1 MADRRTVANNRA
13 VDAVRRVASMSR
25 VPPAGGSGPRDV
37 SAGSCFRRVACRGN
51 WMERSPVRS
60 MDALNRLTAL
70 VLAAEA
76 AHGRALIGWKQA
88 LVLATLLAV
97 AASALVFLAS

>member
-1 MADRRTVANNRA
+1 
-13 VDAVRRVASMSR
+13 
-25 VPPAGGSGPRDV
+25 
-37 SAGSCFRRVACRGN
+37 
-51 WMERSPVRS
+51 

-76 AHGRALIGWKQA
+76 AHGRALIGWKQT
-88 LVLATLLAV
+88 LVVATLLAV